1 MYGQNNNNDSL
12 FPYNYSPELIQAQ
25 FPLQILPPLAIPD
38 SLYTSS
44 GCSSYGGSPTSMAS
58 CYSPT
63 IIHPTINESTSFSKP
78 HGTGDLLQGMN
89 MGQRSNGPLATES
102 SIIESMSRAS
112 PYSPE
117 EKKERIERYRSKRN
131 LRNFNK
137 KIKYEC
143 RKTLADSRP
152 RIRGR
157 FARNDETE
165 KTAHNQWEQS
175 GVDEDDEDEANW
187 INLLDAFSANMMP

>member
-1 MYGQNNNNDSL
+1 MYGQNNNNESL

-25 FPLQILPPLAIPD
+25 FPLILPPLAIPD

-44 GCSSYGGSPTSMAS
+44 GCSSYGGSPTSRAS

-63 IIHPTINESTSFSKP
+63 IIPHTIDESTSFSKP
-78 HGTGDLLQGMN
+78 GDIFQ
-89 MGQRSNGPLATES
+89 
-102 SIIESMSRAS
+102 
-112 PYSPE
+112 
-117 EKKERIERYRSKRN
+117 
-131 LRNFNK
+131 
-137 KIKYEC
+137 YEC

-165 KTAHNQWEQS
+165 KTGQSQWEQS

-187 INLLDAFSANMMP
+187 INLLDAFSANMIP